1 MLFLGIISWKGA
13 SRFNG
18 WRGLFF
24 SWGGFIFKWGVS
36 HGGIGFDGL
45 GSFEKN
51 RWMGGDTFYYRTSQV
66 AASEL
71 NTFR

>member
-1 MLFLGIISWKGA
+1 MGG
-13 SRFNG
+13 G
-18 WRGLFF
+18 VCF
-24 SWGGFIFKWGVS
+24 SDGGGVS
-36 HGGIGFDGL
+36 FLSGLCPMEGIGFDGL